1 MSGRCVYTSLPAHHL
16 EPEELLQMFSV
27 REKHTIWCF
36 VLKAH
41 SVLSATSYLVW
52 QVVTF
57 LREKRKKKTD
67 KYNFNQNVF
76 TSSQHGRSLVK
87 VKLSLALGRVA
98 CILWTLHMFGPG
110 VGGSFRP
117 CCSAGMRVA
126 ERNIALRSGSS
137 LIALRKLFTTNY
149 YCALLVL
156 AAVVQRSCGQYC
168 LE

>member
-98 CILWTLHMFGPG
+98 CILWTLHACLDRASVVP
-110 VGGSFRP
+110 SDH
-117 CCSAGMRVA
+117 A
-126 ERNIALRSGSS
+126 
-137 LIALRKLFTTNY
+137 
-149 YCALLVL
+149 ALLV
-156 AAVVQRSCGQYC
+156 CGLPSATLRC
-168 LE
+168 VRAPL

>member
-87 VKLSLALGRVA
+87 VKLSLALG
-98 CILWTLHMFGPG
+98 T
-110 VGGSFRP
+110 
-117 CCSAGMRVA
+117 GMRVA

-149 YCALLVL
+149 
-156 AAVVQRSCGQYC
+156 
-168 LE
+168 